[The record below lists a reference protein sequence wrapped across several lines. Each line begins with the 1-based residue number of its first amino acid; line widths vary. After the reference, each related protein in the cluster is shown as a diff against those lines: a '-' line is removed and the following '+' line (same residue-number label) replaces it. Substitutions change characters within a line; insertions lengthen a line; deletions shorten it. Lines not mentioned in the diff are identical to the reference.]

1 MSLKD
6 ALAYFG
12 VSGFVSKAALGRGSS
27 LLPSTIL
34 VFSLLVV
41 AFALVALL
49 GARDTVGTFAAAV
62 LVALLGAGGSVGAFV
77 LTVWHA
83 WCLRVDCV
91 FGCWRHRCFS
101 FGLRC

>member
-1 MSLKD
+1 MTLKD
-6 ALAYFG
+6 ALVYFG

-49 GARDTVGTFAAAV
+49 GARGTVGTFVAV
-62 LVALLGAGGSVGAFV
+62 ALVALLGGGGSVGAF
-77 LTVWHA
+77 
-83 WCLRVDCV
+83 
-91 FGCWRHRCFS
+91 
-101 FGLRC
+101 